1 MQGQELAK
9 GSSNEKNFIKIYKET
24 EIKHEKSSFTLAKGS
39 LTTLPD
45 LTIEPIKVLFEKMVH
60 LLN

>member
-1 MQGQELAK
+1 MYTK

-24 EIKHEKSSFTLAKGS
+24 EIKHEESKFTLAEGS

-45 LTIEPIKVLFEKMVH
+45 LTIEPIKVLFEKMAH